1 MIQGAQ
7 KFSKVFKGGLNDELV
22 HLIVTAGGAE
32 EGRDEA
38 RDEITDLPEIIR
50 KCPFLIILCPSLN
63 QRQIFVTT
71 SNTLHLRLRKAP
83 NLRITSTFSDNPTE
97 PFMTADTH
105 TTVIP
110 GAQHRSTSSI
120 PFSKHSSAA
129 FSIPPKSQR
138 AAT

>member
-7 KFSKVFKGGLNDELV
+7 KFSKVFKGELNDELV

-32 EGRDEA
+32 EGRDE
-38 RDEITDLPEIIR
+38 ITDLPEIIR
-50 KCPFLIILCPSLN
+50 KCPFLIVFCPSLN
-63 QRQIFVTT
+63 RRQISVTT

-83 NLRITSTFSDNPTE
+83 NLRITSTSSDNPTE

-110 GAQHRSTSSI
+110 GAQRRSTSSI
-120 PFSKHSSAA
+120 PFSKHSSAV

-138 AAT
+138 AGT